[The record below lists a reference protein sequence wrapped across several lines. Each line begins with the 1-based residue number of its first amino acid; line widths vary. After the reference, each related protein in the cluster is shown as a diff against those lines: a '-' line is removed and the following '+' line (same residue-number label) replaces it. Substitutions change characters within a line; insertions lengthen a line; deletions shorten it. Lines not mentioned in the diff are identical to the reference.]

1 MLLFNSTVAEPQ
13 KQDKISRI
21 YLDYYSC
28 MAYSAGKY
36 LKNKADIED
45 TVHDTMVK
53 LISVIDTLDLSDP
66 VKVRHLCSVVARN
79 TAINRVKLKS
89 NNTVPLDDIFD
100 VCIPDT
106 PESVVVSNETVNIL
120 VKAINSLGDTYRDVC
135 RLRYI
140 NGLKVQQIAS
150 LLELNEKT
158 VNQRLFRAKQ
168 MLRKALVKENINGKN

>member
-1 MLLFNSTVAEPQ
+1 MLLLNLTPTESETE
-13 KQDKISRI
+13 DKISRI

-28 MAYSAGKY
+28 MAYTAGKY

-45 TVHDTMVK
+45 TVHDCMVK
-53 LISVIDTLDLSDP
+53 LMGVIDTLDLSDP
-66 VKVRHLCSVVARN
+66 IKVRHLCSVVARN

-89 NNTVPLDDIFD
+89 NNNVALDDIFD
-100 VCIPDT
+100 VCIPET
-106 PESVVVSNETVNIL
+106 PESVVMSNETVSIL

-140 NGLKVQQIAS
+140 NQMKVNQIS
-150 LLELNEKT
+150 RLLDLNEKT

-168 MLRKALVKENINGKN
+168 ILKKSLAKESING